1 MKVDLDFRELVYAR
15 YAISR
20 RLDRTTHDYERNKR
34 MFPNQIDN
42 AAKFAS
48 MEAEMTKIITVI
60 LYQASIF
67 RNGFNKARIK
77 FLLNIRK

>member
-1 MKVDLDFRELVYAR
+1 MKVDLNFRELVYAR

-34 MFPNQIDN
+34 MFPDQIDN

-48 MEAEMTKIITVI
+48 MEAEMSVLNTV
-60 LYQASIF
+60 LHKLTLGVADC
-67 RNGFNKARIK
+67 
-77 FLLNIRK
+77 NIQDGLE

>member
-34 MFPNQIDN
+34 MFPDQIDN

-48 MEAEMTKIITVI
+48 MEAEMAV
-60 LYQASIF
+60 L
-67 RNGFNKARIK
+67 NNVLNKLTLGIADC
-77 FLLNIRK
+77 NIQDGLE

>member
-1 MKVDLDFRELVYAR
+1 MKVDLDFRELVYSR

-34 MFPNQIDN
+34 MFPDQIDN

-48 MEAEMTKIITVI
+48 MEPKWP
-60 LYQASIF
+60 F
-67 RNGFNKARIK
+67 
-77 FLLNIRK
+77 

>member
-34 MFPNQIDN
+34 MFSDQIDN

-48 MEAEMTKIITVI
+48 MEAEMVVLNTV
-60 LYQASIF
+60 L
-67 RNGFNKARIK
+67 NK
-77 FLLNIRK
+77 LTLGVGDCNIQDGLE